1 MFVYTLIRMISNM
14 LCALFLQSAVGKLI
28 TLSENRMKRFLMFSS
43 SFLLAGIVIFLGDFW
58 NILPTFFLFL
68 FAIHFTCKGSFVKK
82 TAVGLLFSSTVFA
95 FNVLRDNCL
104 LNLNT
109 FYYDRPY
116 VTMVSSFSSIL
127 FTLFLFLWTRIFAP
141 EKNYELSDS
150 MWKLLILLT
159 VPPLGIVLSLVLLYD
174 VNFWDTYSILH
185 AGANYFHR
193 EYMALLIISLFSFI
207 GLLWAI
213 TVLARQQKLEQQ
225 NAFADINNS
234 YYEAME
240 QHYFEIR
247 RLKHDMANHLQVLSA
262 LPLEE
267 QQAYLDNLSQNTAL
281 TQSLHYCGDATVNAV
296 LTVKENQ
303 MNRYGI
309 RLVCSVDIP
318 KELPFDRT
326 DICALF
332 ANALDNAMEACRRFE
347 KGSGERNSKGK
358 DSGEK
363 TNGEKNIGERNSKER
378 NIGEKNGRNESMEI
392 TLESRA
398 QKGLFCLNVRN
409 PISAT
414 AHEMQYHS
422 SRDGSM
428 PASSK
433 QDKRAH
439 GVGLNSMLE
448 IVRRNRGEMELKTE
462 NGTAELFLYMPIY
475 DK

>member
-1 MFVYTLIRMISNM
+1 MFVYTLIRTISNL
-14 LCALFLQSAVGKLI
+14 LCAFFLQSAVGKLI
-28 TLSENRMKRFLMFSS
+28 TLSENRLKRFLMFFSC
-43 SFLLAGIVIFLGDFW
+43 FLLAGMVIFLGDFA
-58 NILPTFFLFL
+58 NILPTFLLFL
-68 FAIHFTCKGSFVKK
+68 FTIYFTCKGSFVKK

-104 LNLNT
+104 INLNT

-116 VTMVSSFSSIL
+116 VTMVSSVSSIL

-174 VNFWDTYSILH
+174 ITFWDTYSIQH

-207 GLLWAI
+207 GLLWTI

-262 LPLEE
+262 LPSEE
-267 QQAYLDNLSQNTAL
+267 QQTYLDSLSQNTAL
-281 TQSLHYCGDATVNAV
+281 SQSLHYCGDATVNAV
-296 LTVKENQ
+296 LAVKENQ

-347 KGSGERNSKGK
+347 KGSGEKHN
-358 DSGEK
+358 
-363 TNGEKNIGERNSKER
+363 
-378 NIGEKNGRNESMEI
+378 RNENMEI
-392 TLESRA
+392 TLESKA

-414 AHEMQYHS
+414 AHEIQYHS

-433 QDKRAH
+433 QDTRAH
-439 GVGLNSMLE
+439 GLGLKSMLE
-448 IVRRNRGEMELKTE
+448 IVRRNQGEMELKTE
-462 NGTAELFLYMPIY
+462 NGIAELFLYMPIY

>member
-1 MFVYTLIRMISNM
+1 MFVYTLIRTISNM
-14 LCALFLQSAVGKLI
+14 LCALFLQSAIGKLI
-28 TLSENRMKRFLMFSS
+28 TLSQNLLKRFLIFFSC
-43 SFLLAGIVIFLGDFW
+43 FILVGMVIFLGDFW

-68 FAIHFTCKGSFVKK
+68 FTICFTCEGSIWKK

-159 VPPLGIVLSLVLLYD
+159 VPPLGIALSLVLLYD
-174 VNFWDTYSILH
+174 ISFWDTYSILH

-247 RLKHDMANHLQVLSA
+247 RLKHDMANHLQILSA
-262 LPLEE
+262 LPPEE
-267 QQAYLDNLSQNTAL
+267 QQTYLDSLSQSTAL
-281 TQSLHYCGDATVNAV
+281 TQSIHYCGDATVNAV
-296 LTVKENQ
+296 LAVKENQ

-326 DICALF
+326 DICSLF
-332 ANALDNAMEACRRFE
+332 ANALDNAMEACRRFDE
-347 KGSGERNSKGK
+347 NNDERSSGERIS
-358 DSGEK
+358 
-363 TNGEKNIGERNSKER
+363 
-378 NIGEKNGRNESMEI
+378 RNENIEI
-392 TLESRA
+392 TLESKA

-409 PISAT
+409 PIFGT
-414 AHEMQYHS
+414 AHEIQYHS
-422 SRDGSM
+422 ARNGSM

-439 GVGLNSMLE
+439 GLGIKSMLE
-448 IVRRNRGEMELKTE
+448 IVRKNQGEIELKTE
-462 NGTAELFLYMPIY
+462 NGMAELFLYMPMY

>member
-1 MFVYTLIRMISNM
+1 MVYTLIRTISNI
-14 LCALFLQSAVGKLI
+14 LCTLFLQSAIGKLI
-28 TLSENRMKRFLMFSS
+28 TLSKNRLKRFLMFTSC
-43 SFLLAGIVIFLGDFW
+43 FLSVGMVIFLGDFA
-58 NILPTFFLFL
+58 NILPTFLLFL
-68 FAIHFTCKGSFVKK
+68 FTIYFTCKGSFVKK

-116 VTMVSSFSSIL
+116 VTMVSSVSSIL

-225 NAFADINNS
+225 NAFADINNN

-262 LPLEE
+262 LPLNE
-267 QQAYLDNLSQNTAL
+267 QQTYLDSLSQNTAL
-281 TQSLHYCGDATVNAV
+281 TQSLHYCGDATVNAI

-326 DICALF
+326 DLCALF

-347 KGSGERNSKGK
+347 KNSGEKNGGERNNEEK
-358 DSGEK
+358 DSGE
-363 TNGEKNIGERNSKER
+363 RSSKES
-378 NIGEKNGRNESMEI
+378 NSGAKNGRNESIEI

-409 PISAT
+409 PISAS

-439 GVGLNSMLE
+439 GLGLKSMLE
-448 IVRRNRGEMELKTE
+448 IVRRNQGEMELKTE
-462 NGTAELFLYMPIY
+462 NGMAELFLYMPIY

>member
-1 MFVYTLIRMISNM
+1 MFVYTLIRTISNM
-14 LCALFLQSAVGKLI
+14 LCAFFLQSAVGKLI
-28 TLSENRMKRFLMFSS
+28 TLSENRLKRFPMFFSC
-43 SFLLAGIVIFLGDFW
+43 FLLAGMVIFLGDFA
-58 NILPTFFLFL
+58 NILLTFLLFL
-68 FAIHFTCKGSFVKK
+68 FTIYFTCKGSFVKK

-104 LNLNT
+104 INLNT

-116 VTMVSSFSSIL
+116 VTMVSSVSSIL

-141 EKNYELSDS
+141 EKDYELSDS

-213 TVLARQQKLEQQ
+213 AILARQQKLEQQ

-267 QQAYLDNLSQNTAL
+267 QQAYLDSLSQNTAL
-281 TQSLHYCGDATVNAV
+281 TQSLHYCGDATVNAI

-309 RLVCSVDIP
+309 RLVCSIDIP
-318 KELPFDRT
+318 KELPFKRT

-332 ANALDNAMEACRRFE
+332 ANALDNAMEACRRFGG
-347 KGSGERNSKGK
+347 GSGERSPEEK

-363 TNGEKNIGERNSKER
+363 HN
-378 NIGEKNGRNESMEI
+378 RNENMEI
-392 TLESRA
+392 TLESKA

-414 AHEMQYHS
+414 AHEIQYHS

-433 QDKRAH
+433 QDTRAH
-439 GVGLNSMLE
+439 GLGLKSMLE
-448 IVRRNRGEMELKTE
+448 IVRRNQGEMELKTE
-462 NGTAELFLYMPIY
+462 NGIAELFLYMPIY

>member
-1 MFVYTLIRMISNM
+1 MFVYTLIRTISNI
-14 LCALFLQSAVGKLI
+14 LCTLFLQSAIGKLI
-28 TLSENRMKRFLMFSS
+28 TLSENRLKRFLMFSS
-43 SFLLAGIVIFLGDFW
+43 SFLLAGMVIFLGDFA

-68 FAIHFTCKGSFVKK
+68 FTIHFTCNGSFVKK
-82 TAVGLLFSSTVFA
+82 TAIGLLFSSTVFA
-95 FNVLRDNCL
+95 FNVLRDNCF
-104 LNLNT
+104 LNLNS

-116 VTMVSSFSSIL
+116 VTMISSFSSIL

-174 VNFWDTYSILH
+174 STFWNTYSILH

-213 TVLARQQKLEQQ
+213 SILARQQKLEQQ

-262 LPLEE
+262 LPLNE
-267 QQAYLDNLSQNTAL
+267 QQTYLDSLSQNTAL
-281 TQSLHYCGDATVNAV
+281 TQSLHYCGDATVNAI

-309 RLVCSVDIP
+309 RFVCSVDIP

-326 DICALF
+326 DLCALF

-347 KGSGERNSKGK
+347 KNSGEKNGGERNNEEK
-358 DSGEK
+358 DSGE
-363 TNGEKNIGERNSKER
+363 RSSKER
-378 NIGEKNGRNESMEI
+378 NSGAKNGRNESIEI

-409 PISAT
+409 PISAS

-439 GVGLNSMLE
+439 GLGLNSMLE
-448 IVRRNRGEMELKTE
+448 IVRRNQGEMELKTE
-462 NGTAELFLYMPIY
+462 NGMAELFLYMPIY

>member
-1 MFVYTLIRMISNM
+1 MFVYTLIRTISNI
-14 LCALFLQSAVGKLI
+14 LCTLFLQSAIGKLI
-28 TLSENRMKRFLMFSS
+28 TLSENRLKRFVMISS
-43 SFLLAGIVIFLGDFW
+43 SFLLAGMVIFLGDFA

-68 FAIHFTCKGSFVKK
+68 FTIHFTCNGSFVKK
-82 TAVGLLFSSTVFA
+82 TAIGLLFSSTVFA
-95 FNVLRDNCL
+95 FNVLRDNCF
-104 LNLNT
+104 LNLNS

-116 VTMVSSFSSIL
+116 VTMISSFSSIL
-127 FTLFLFLWTRIFAP
+127 FTLFLFLWTRIFTP

-174 VNFWDTYSILH
+174 STFWNTYSILH

-213 TVLARQQKLEQQ
+213 SILARQQKLEQQ

-234 YYEAME
+234 YYEALE

-262 LPLEE
+262 LPLNE
-267 QQAYLDNLSQNTAL
+267 QQTYLDSLSQNTAL
-281 TQSLHYCGDATVNAV
+281 TQSLHYCGDATVNAI

-309 RLVCSVDIP
+309 RFVCSVDIP

-326 DICALF
+326 DLCALF

-347 KGSGERNSKGK
+347 KNSGEKNGGERNNEEK
-358 DSGEK
+358 DSGE
-363 TNGEKNIGERNSKER
+363 RSSKER
-378 NIGEKNGRNESMEI
+378 NSGAKNGRNESIEI

-409 PISAT
+409 PISAS

-439 GVGLNSMLE
+439 GLGLNSMLE
-448 IVRRNRGEMELKTE
+448 IVRRNQGEMELKTE
-462 NGTAELFLYMPIY
+462 NGMAELFLYMPIY

>member
-1 MFVYTLIRMISNM
+1 MFIYTLIRTISNM
-14 LCALFLQSAVGKLI
+14 LCAFFLQSAVGKLI
-28 TLSENRMKRFLMFSS
+28 TLSENRLKRFPMFFSC
-43 SFLLAGIVIFLGDFW
+43 FLLAGMVIFLGDFA
-58 NILPTFFLFL
+58 NILPTFLLFL
-68 FAIHFTCKGSFVKK
+68 FTIYFTCKGSFVKK

-95 FNVLRDNCL
+95 FNVLRDNCI

-116 VTMVSSFSSIL
+116 VTMVSSVSSIL

-150 MWKLLILLT
+150 MWKRLILLT

-174 VNFWDTYSILH
+174 ITFWDTYSIQH

-262 LPLEE
+262 LPSEE
-267 QQAYLDNLSQNTAL
+267 QQTYLDSLSQNTAL
-281 TQSLHYCGDATVNAV
+281 SQSLHYCGDATVNAV
-296 LTVKENQ
+296 LAVKENQ

-309 RLVCSVDIP
+309 RLVCSIDIP
-318 KELPFDRT
+318 KELPFERT

-347 KGSGERNSKGK
+347 KGSGEKHS
-358 DSGEK
+358 
-363 TNGEKNIGERNSKER
+363 
-378 NIGEKNGRNESMEI
+378 RNESMEI
-392 TLESRA
+392 TLESRV

-414 AHEMQYHS
+414 AYEMQYHS

-439 GVGLNSMLE
+439 GLGLKSMLE
-448 IVRRNRGEMELKTE
+448 IVRRNQGEMELKTE
-462 NGTAELFLYMPIY
+462 NGMAELFLYMPIY
-475 DK
+475 GK

>member
-1 MFVYTLIRMISNM
+1 MFIYTLIRTISNM
-14 LCALFLQSAVGKLI
+14 LCAFFLQSAVGKLI
-28 TLSENRMKRFLMFSS
+28 TLSENRLKRFPMFFSC
-43 SFLLAGIVIFLGDFW
+43 FLLAGMVIFLGDFA
-58 NILPTFFLFL
+58 NILPTFLLFL
-68 FAIHFTCKGSFVKK
+68 FTIYFTCKGSFVKK

-95 FNVLRDNCL
+95 FNVLRDNCI

-116 VTMVSSFSSIL
+116 VTMVSSVSSIL

-174 VNFWDTYSILH
+174 ITFWDTYSIQH

-262 LPLEE
+262 LPSEE
-267 QQAYLDNLSQNTAL
+267 QQTYLDSLSQNTAL
-281 TQSLHYCGDATVNAV
+281 SQSLHYCGDATVNAV
-296 LTVKENQ
+296 LAVKENQ

-332 ANALDNAMEACRRFE
+332 ANALDNAMEACRRFGG
-347 KGSGERNSKGK
+347 GSGERSPEEK

-363 TNGEKNIGERNSKER
+363 HN
-378 NIGEKNGRNESMEI
+378 RNENMEI
-392 TLESRA
+392 TLESKA

-414 AHEMQYHS
+414 AHEIQYHS

-433 QDKRAH
+433 QDTRAH
-439 GVGLNSMLE
+439 GLGLKSMLE
-448 IVRRNRGEMELKTE
+448 IVRRNQGEMELKTE
-462 NGTAELFLYMPIY
+462 NGIAELFLYMPIY

>member
-1 MFVYTLIRMISNM
+1 MFVYTLIRTISNM
-14 LCALFLQSAVGKLI
+14 PCALFLQSAVGKLI
-28 TLSENRMKRFLMFSS
+28 PLSENRLKRFLMFFSCFIS
-43 SFLLAGIVIFLGDFW
+43 VGMVIFLGDFT

-68 FAIHFTCKGSFVKK
+68 FTIHFTCKGSFVKK

-95 FNVLRDNCL
+95 FNVLRDNCI

-174 VNFWDTYSILH
+174 ITFWDTYSIQH
-185 AGANYFHR
+185 TGANYFHR

-225 NAFADINNS
+225 SSFADINNS

-267 QQAYLDNLSQNTAL
+267 QQTYLDSLSQNTAL
-281 TQSLHYCGDATVNAV
+281 SQSLHYCGDATVNAV
-296 LTVKENQ
+296 LAVKENQ

-347 KGSGERNSKGK
+347 KGSGERSYEEK
-358 DSGEK
+358 D
-363 TNGEKNIGERNSKER
+363 SKER
-378 NIGEKNGRNESMEI
+378 NIGERNSRNESMEI

-433 QDKRAH
+433 QDNRAH
-439 GVGLNSMLE
+439 GLGLRSMLE
-448 IVRRNRGEMELKTE
+448 IVRRNQGEMELKTE
-462 NGTAELFLYMPIY
+462 NGMAELFLYMPIY

>member
-1 MFVYTLIRMISNM
+1 MFVYTLIRTISNI
-14 LCALFLQSAVGKLI
+14 LCTLFLQSAIGKLI
-28 TLSENRMKRFLMFSS
+28 TLSENRLKRFLMFSS
-43 SFLLAGIVIFLGDFW
+43 SFLLAGMVIFLGDFA

-68 FAIHFTCKGSFVKK
+68 FTIHFTCNGSFVKK
-82 TAVGLLFSSTVFA
+82 TAIGLLFSSTVFA
-95 FNVLRDNCL
+95 FNVLRDNCF
-104 LNLNT
+104 LNLNS

-116 VTMVSSFSSIL
+116 VTMISSFSSIL
-127 FTLFLFLWTRIFAP
+127 FTLFLFLWTRIFTP

-174 VNFWDTYSILH
+174 STFWNTYSILH

-213 TVLARQQKLEQQ
+213 SILARQQKLEQQ
-225 NAFADINNS
+225 SAFADINNS

-262 LPLEE
+262 LPLNE
-267 QQAYLDNLSQNTAL
+267 QQTYLDSLSQNTAL
-281 TQSLHYCGDATVNAV
+281 TQSLHYCGDATVNAI

-309 RLVCSVDIP
+309 RFVCSVDIP

-326 DICALF
+326 DLCALF

-347 KGSGERNSKGK
+347 KNSGEKNGGERNNEEK
-358 DSGEK
+358 DSGE
-363 TNGEKNIGERNSKER
+363 RSSKER
-378 NIGEKNGRNESMEI
+378 NSGAKNGRNESIEI

-409 PISAT
+409 PISAS

-439 GVGLNSMLE
+439 GLGLNSMLE
-448 IVRRNRGEMELKTE
+448 IVRRNQGEMELKTE
-462 NGTAELFLYMPIY
+462 NGMAELFLYMPIY

>member
-1 MFVYTLIRMISNM
+1 MFVYTLIRTISNL
-14 LCALFLQSAVGKLI
+14 LCAIFLQSAVGKLI
-28 TLSENRMKRFLMFSS
+28 TLSENRLKRFLMFFSC
-43 SFLLAGIVIFLGDFW
+43 FLLAGMVIFLGDFA
-58 NILPTFFLFL
+58 NILPTFLFFLFT
-68 FAIHFTCKGSFVKK
+68 IYFTCKGSFVKK
-82 TAVGLLFSSTVFA
+82 TAVGLLFSSTVLA

-116 VTMVSSFSSIL
+116 VTMVSSVSSIL

-141 EKNYELSDS
+141 EKDYELSDS

-207 GLLWAI
+207 GMLWAI
-213 TVLARQQKLEQQ
+213 AILARQQKLEQQ

-267 QQAYLDNLSQNTAL
+267 QQAYLDSLSQNTAL
-281 TQSLHYCGDATVNAV
+281 TQSLHYCGDATVNAI

-309 RLVCSVDIP
+309 RLVCSIDIP
-318 KELPFDRT
+318 KELPFKRT

-332 ANALDNAMEACRRFE
+332 ANALDNAMEACRRFGG
-347 KGSGERNSKGK
+347 GSGERGPEEK

-363 TNGEKNIGERNSKER
+363 HN
-378 NIGEKNGRNESMEI
+378 RNENMEI
-392 TLESRA
+392 TLESKA

-414 AHEMQYHS
+414 AHEIQYHS

-433 QDKRAH
+433 QDTRAH
-439 GVGLNSMLE
+439 GLGLKSMLE
-448 IVRRNRGEMELKTE
+448 IVRRNQGEMELKTE
-462 NGTAELFLYMPIY
+462 NGIAELFLYMPIY

>member
-1 MFVYTLIRMISNM
+1 MFVYTLIRTISNI
-14 LCALFLQSAVGKLI
+14 LCTLFLQSAIGKLI
-28 TLSENRMKRFLMFSS
+28 TLSENRLKRFLMFSS
-43 SFLLAGIVIFLGDFW
+43 SFLLAGMVIFLGDFA

-68 FAIHFTCKGSFVKK
+68 FTIHFTCNGSFVKK
-82 TAVGLLFSSTVFA
+82 TAIGLLFSSTVFA
-95 FNVLRDNCL
+95 FNVLRDNCF
-104 LNLNT
+104 LNLNS

-116 VTMVSSFSSIL
+116 VTMISSFSSIL
-127 FTLFLFLWTRIFAP
+127 FTLFLFLWTRIFTP

-174 VNFWDTYSILH
+174 STFWNTYSILH

-213 TVLARQQKLEQQ
+213 SILARQQKLEQQ

-262 LPLEE
+262 LPLNE
-267 QQAYLDNLSQNTAL
+267 QQTYLDSLSQNTAL
-281 TQSLHYCGDATVNAV
+281 TQSLHYCGDATVNAI

-309 RLVCSVDIP
+309 RFVCSVDIP

-326 DICALF
+326 DLCALF

-347 KGSGERNSKGK
+347 KNSGEKNGGERNNEEK
-358 DSGEK
+358 DSGE
-363 TNGEKNIGERNSKER
+363 RSSKER
-378 NIGEKNGRNESMEI
+378 NSGAKNGRNESIEI

-398 QKGLFCLNVRN
+398 QKGLFV
-409 PISAT
+409 T
-414 AHEMQYHS
+414 A
-422 SRDGSM
+422 
-428 PASSK
+428 K
-433 QDKRAH
+433 
-439 GVGLNSMLE
+439 
-448 IVRRNRGEMELKTE
+448 
-462 NGTAELFLYMPIY
+462 
-475 DK
+475 

>member
-1 MFVYTLIRMISNM
+1 MFVYTLIRTISNI
-14 LCALFLQSAVGKLI
+14 LCTLFLQSAIGKLI
-28 TLSENRMKRFLMFSS
+28 TLSENRLKRFLMFSS
-43 SFLLAGIVIFLGDFW
+43 SFLLAGMVIFLGDFA

-68 FAIHFTCKGSFVKK
+68 FTIHFTCNGSFVKK
-82 TAVGLLFSSTVFA
+82 TAIGLLFSSTVFA
-95 FNVLRDNCL
+95 FNVLRDNCF
-104 LNLNT
+104 LNLNS

-116 VTMVSSFSSIL
+116 VTMISSFSSIL
-127 FTLFLFLWTRIFAP
+127 FTLFLFLWTRIFTP

-174 VNFWDTYSILH
+174 STFWNTYSILH

-213 TVLARQQKLEQQ
+213 SILARQQKLEQQ

-262 LPLEE
+262 LPLNE
-267 QQAYLDNLSQNTAL
+267 QQTYLDSLSQNTAL
-281 TQSLHYCGDATVNAV
+281 TQSLHYCGDATVNAI

-309 RLVCSVDIP
+309 RFVCSVDIP

-326 DICALF
+326 DLCALF

-347 KGSGERNSKGK
+347 KNSGEKNGGERNNEEK
-358 DSGEK
+358 DSGE
-363 TNGEKNIGERNSKER
+363 RSSKER
-378 NIGEKNGRNESMEI
+378 NSGAKNGRNESIEI

-409 PISAT
+409 PISAS

-439 GVGLNSMLE
+439 GLGLNSMLE
-448 IVRRNRGEMELKTE
+448 IVRRNQGEMELKTE
-462 NGTAELFLYMPIY
+462 NGMAELFLYMPIY